1 MDDNA
6 RPHRA
11 GVVDTFLQNHA
22 IARMNW
28 PARSPDL
35 NSIEHVWD
43 NLGRRI
49 SSLQPP
55 PRNTHELETA
65 LTQEW
70 ALIPQELIN
79 SLILR
84 CKHMDNKWCIV
95 KLLKDITQER
105 GRSRAVRYRFACRTS
120 SQSDTSLPLDT
131 RGIQRGTKKGRWS
144 VLSLTATLV
153 AAALVPPCLRGFMQD
168 AELSSV
174 NPQLSPGPGAT

>member
-1 MDDNA
+1 MEDAASEGSLQKPRFYGLGWNLLGRSHSTPYFSARNPDWTEVSGRDLGSICDASSIGNGRKRSSMYDNA

-11 GVVDTFLQNHA
+11 GVVNTFLQNHA

-35 NSIEHVWD
+35 NPIEHVWD
-43 NLGRRI
+43 NLRRRI

-79 SLILR
+79 SLIL
-84 CKHMDNKWCIV
+84 
-95 KLLKDITQER
+95 
-105 GRSRAVRYRFACRTS
+105 
-120 SQSDTSLPLDT
+120 
-131 RGIQRGTKKGRWS
+131 
-144 VLSLTATLV
+144 
-153 AAALVPPCLRGFMQD
+153 
-168 AELSSV
+168 
-174 NPQLSPGPGAT
+174 

>member
-28 PARSPDL
+28 QARSPDL
-35 NSIEHVWD
+35 NPIEHVWD

-49 SSLQPP
+49 SSLKPP

-84 CKHMDNKWCIV
+84 SGGRVELIEERQGLTFE
-95 KLLKDITQER
+95 KL
-105 GRSRAVRYRFACRTS
+105 VRLADLYTMSFRTAYGCRKMFFAR
-120 SQSDTSLPLDT
+120 
-131 RGIQRGTKKGRWS
+131 
-144 VLSLTATLV
+144 
-153 AAALVPPCLRGFMQD
+153 
-168 AELSSV
+168 
-174 NPQLSPGPGAT
+174 

>member
-1 MDDNA
+1 MDDNT

-35 NSIEHVWD
+35 NPIEHVWD
-43 NLGRRI
+43 KLGRRI

-55 PRNTHELETA
+55 LRNTHELETA
-65 LTQEW
+65 LKQEW

-84 CKHMDNKWCIV
+84 WNLKNGFQENYGAIRHTLIWNPKIPTTPNCETSSLSKPKINKFNQETAQLETARLEMKIENGIV
-95 KLLKDITQER
+95 KTKEQYKPRKRDNGEEEAYGQTFCLNWDPWGL
-105 GRSRAVRYRFACRTS
+105 SR
-120 SQSDTSLPLDT
+120 
-131 RGIQRGTKKGRWS
+131 
-144 VLSLTATLV
+144 
-153 AAALVPPCLRGFMQD
+153 
-168 AELSSV
+168 
-174 NPQLSPGPGAT
+174 